1 MKETDLA
8 WAHIGAEFIISYYV
22 QCLRGVDLTMG
33 TGFKNMTDIQE
44 SKESLQESLQ
54 QVITLLN
61 KHRLVEELVH
71 KQDMPKQELVQTL
84 VHRQNLVE
92 LQKKLDSL
100 HPADVAYILEALPL
114 EQRLDVWDM
123 VKAERDGEILLEVSD
138 AVRQT
143 LIADMDSDELLAA
156 AEQLDTD
163 ELADL
168 APDLPRDVLQELL
181 ESLDARNRDRL
192 QSALGYSEDAVGA
205 LMDFDIVT
213 IREDITLE
221 VALRYLRRIG
231 SLPDHTDKLFVVDR
245 DDVLRGVLPL
255 KRLVV
260 NDPDSSVAEIMA
272 DDAVMFHPEDKADE
286 AAKAFERYDLVTAPV
301 VDANNRLIGRLTVD
315 TVMDYIREEAESDML
330 SMAGLREEEDIFSSV
345 WKSVQNR
352 WTWLAINLVTA
363 FLASRVI
370 GLFEGSIERIVA
382 LAALMPIVAGMGGN
396 SGNQTTTMIVRG
408 LALGQVSG
416 YNTKSM
422 LIKETGVGLIN
433 GLIWG
438 SVLGVIAYWLYDNA
452 ALGVVMAAAMTLN
465 LLLAAIMGVMIPL
478 VMSTKF
484 NRDPAVGSSVMIT
497 AVTDSGGFFI
507 FLGLATIFLL

>member
-1 MKETDLA
+1 M
-8 WAHIGAEFIISYYV
+8 
-22 QCLRGVDLTMG
+22 MG